1 MKKLSKKISI
11 RQISIKPLMWKV
23 SWAIVLT
30 KRLINEPERCPTNG
44 GYTQSAH
51 GPAEL
56 GFKAF
61 LITFQ
66 LEYDDKKQSI
76 KYLISS
82 LKVKLRLNEDI
93 DLLLKLK
100 TWEGKQRIKSDILW
114 DRNIYVKL

>member
-1 MKKLSKKISI
+1 MS
-11 RQISIKPLMWKV
+11 QEG
-23 SWAIVLT
+23 VL
-30 KRLINEPERCPTNG
+30 PNG

-66 LEYDDKKQSI
+66 LEYDDKKSI
-76 KYLISS
+76 KYLVSS
-82 LKVKLRLNEDI
+82 LKVKLRLNENI

-100 TWEGKQRIKSDILW
+100 T
-114 DRNIYVKL
+114 

>member
-1 MKKLSKKISI
+1 MSQKG
-11 RQISIKPLMWKV
+11 
-23 SWAIVLT
+23 VL
-30 KRLINEPERCPTNG
+30 PNG

-66 LEYDDKKQSI
+66 LEYDDKKSI
-76 KYLISS
+76 KYLVSS

-100 TWEGKQRIKSDILW
+100 T
-114 DRNIYVKL
+114 

>member
-1 MKKLSKKISI
+1 MSQKG
-11 RQISIKPLMWKV
+11 
-23 SWAIVLT
+23 VL
-30 KRLINEPERCPTNG
+30 PNG

-66 LEYDDKKQSI
+66 LEYDDKKSI
-76 KYLISS
+76 KYLVSS
-82 LKVKLRLNEDI
+82 LKVKLRLNENI

-114 DRNIYVKL
+114 DRNKYFKL